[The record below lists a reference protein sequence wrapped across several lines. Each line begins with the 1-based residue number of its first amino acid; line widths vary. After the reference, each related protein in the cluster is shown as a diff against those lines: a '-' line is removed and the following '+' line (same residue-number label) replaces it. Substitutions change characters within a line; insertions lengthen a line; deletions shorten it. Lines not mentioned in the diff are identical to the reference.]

1 MTTEMVPV
9 MYDEQ
14 DVSEML
20 DRQQRDLSRRY
31 KKETKVQLE
40 DLKEVMNSTKTPQ
53 VVSAVASGAALEG
66 VAQAA
71 DLSEP
76 ADAVL
81 SGIVGV
87 GALVGAVFLDE
98 HPKTSAAMLGGAG
111 AALGRASASTLRMLM
126 GD

>member
-1 MTTEMVPV
+1 MVPV

-20 DRQQRDLSRRY
+20 DRQERDLARRY
-31 KKETKVQLE
+31 KKENKAELNHF
-40 DLKEVMNSTKTPQ
+40 KEVMNSTKTPQ
-53 VVSAVASGAALEG
+53 VATAVVSGAVLEG

-76 ADAVL
+76 FDMIL
-81 SGIVGV
+81 SGLVGV
-87 GALVGAVFLDE
+87 GALAGAVFLDE

-111 AALGRASASTLRMLM
+111 AAFGRASGGVVRMLM